1 MLIDN
6 INLNHI
12 RIFESV
18 FRTRSMT
25 KAAEEL
31 HMTQS
36 GVSQHIKV
44 LEEML
49 DVKLFDRIKQRPIPT
64 AVANT
69 LYEKCYESLN
79 NIEQALFAIKGG
91 DKVLSGNISLAIPI
105 EFGNNMVLP
114 LLVEFGKKHPGITYT
129 IQYGLASQM
138 NDLLLRGELDF
149 AIVDDLAMD
158 RILKSVRVFDE
169 ELCLCSSKVYMQ
181 TIDKGKIQTESKKFF
196 ETLDYI
202 DYAEGGPLLNA
213 WFRHHYKSINI
224 KCNVRSAMMDV
235 QGVAKMITE
244 GFGVG
249 VLPFHYIAKLEK
261 EGCKFHIFKGNGKV
275 LKNTISLVYIQ
286 EKTRSE
292 KVKILIDFLVS
303 SFSAGIVGK

>member
-18 FRTRSMT
+18 YRTRSMT

-49 DVKLFDRIKQRPIPT
+49 DVQLFDRIKQRPIPT
-64 AVANT
+64 SVANT
-69 LYEKCYESLN
+69 LYEKCSDSLN
-79 NIEQALFAIKGG
+79 NIEQALLAIKGG
-91 DKVLSGNISLAIPI
+91 DKVLSGNISLAMPI
-105 EFGNNMVLP
+105 EFGNSMIVP
-114 LLVEFGKKHPGITYT
+114 LLVDFGKMHPGITYS

-158 RILKSVRVFDE
+158 KILKFVKVFDE
-169 ELCLCSSKVYMQ
+169 ELCLCSSKAYMQ
-181 TIDKGKIQTESKKFF
+181 AQDRGKLQTESKKFF
-196 ETLDYI
+196 ESLDYI
-202 DYAEGGPLLNA
+202 DYAETGPMISA
-213 WFRHHYKSINI
+213 WFKHHYKSINI

-235 QGVAKMITE
+235 QGVARMIIE

-249 VLPFHYIAKLEK
+249 ILPYYYIKKMEK
-261 EGCKFHIFKGNGKV
+261 EGNHFHIFKGNGKI

-286 EKTRSE
+286 EKSRSE
-292 KVKILIDFLVS
+292 RIKLLIDYLVS
-303 SFSAGIVGK
+303 SFSSVK

>member
-18 FRTRSMT
+18 YRTRSMT

-49 DVKLFDRIKQRPIPT
+49 DVRLFDRIKQRPIPT
-64 AVANT
+64 AVANA
-69 LYEKCYESLN
+69 LYEKCFESLN
-79 NIEQALFAIKGG
+79 NIEQALLAIKGG
-91 DKVLSGNISLAIPI
+91 DKVLSGNISLAMPI

-114 LLVEFGKKHPGITYT
+114 LLVDFGKKHPGITYT

-158 RILKSVRVFDE
+158 RILKFIKLFDE
-169 ELCLCSSKVYMQ
+169 ELCLCCSKAYMLVQ
-181 TIDKGKIQTESKKFF
+181 DRGKLATESKKFF

-202 DYAEGGPLLNA
+202 DYAESGPLLNA

-235 QGVAKMITE
+235 QGVAKMIVE

-249 VLPFHYIAKLEK
+249 ILPYHYITKLEN
-261 EGCKFHIFKGNGKV
+261 EGCNFHVFKGNGKI

-292 KVKILIDFLVS
+292 RIKILIDYLVN
-303 SFSAGIVGK
+303 SFSANKG